1 MTNEIS
7 KSTSLKYVEK
17 SVNRSLHLK
26 KYRNFYLLRLE
37 GIFIKL
43 SFYHTLI
50 TVPSRGTTV
59 IRNQLTS

>member
-7 KSTSLKYVEK
+7 KSISLKYVEK

-26 KYRNFYLLRLE
+26 KYRNCYLLRLE